1 MKKNFS
7 VVPSVS
13 ISRSK
18 FIRPSQRK
26 TSFKL
31 GEITPI
37 FLDEVLPGDTR
48 KIDMAALVRMNTPVA
63 PIMDNIFVDYYAFFC
78 PNRLLWNHWKEFMGE
93 NNTSAGIYSGTEYTV
108 PTVDLFSADV
118 TEGNLG
124 DALGLPLCTQNST
137 ESLLVSSL
145 PGRMYFVIYN
155 EWFRDQNIISPISV
169 SLGDTGSFGPSSKDY
184 NEPLLKAAKT
194 SDYFTRALPY
204 AQKGAPV
211 TIPLGTQAPLKVI
224 HDVYNMDVNNEGI
237 KIGHATGTLNKGY
250 LGINDNTSISGRP
263 SYNTLGV
270 YQNASIGSSIT
281 NFTSSN
287 IVADLTSAT
296 ASTINS
302 LRFAFQYQ
310 KMLEKDALYGT
321 RYWEILNAHF
331 GVQAPDSSLQRPELL
346 GHWRQDINVD
356 QVIQTTG
363 INQSTPASNG
373 LGQTAAVSV
382 TGGRGNL
389 VTKSFTEHGY
399 IMILAV
405 ARHDQTYG
413 QGVERSWTR
422 VHRTDYYFPVFAN
435 LGAQEVKKK
444 EIFADGTSSDD
455 QVFGYQEAWAEYR
468 YKPSTVTGYLRPNVT
483 GLGFYTLANNFASLP
498 TLGQTFIE
506 QDRSNLARAIGSFN
520 WDFIA
525 DFYFKDVAVRP
536 MPLYSIPGLIDHH

>member
-18 FIRPSQRK
+18 FLRDSQRK
-26 TSFKL
+26 TSLKL

-63 PIMDNIFVDYYAFFC
+63 PIMDNIYIDYYAFYC
-78 PNRLLWNHWKEFMGE
+78 PNRLLWEHWKEFMGE
-93 NNTSAGIYSGTEYTV
+93 NNTSAGVYTGTEYTV
-108 PTVDLFSADV
+108 PAINIYGSTIAPG
-118 TEGNLG
+118 TLG
-124 DALGLPLCTQNST
+124 DALGLPTLTYDLSK
-137 ESLLVSSL
+137 SLLVSCL
-145 PGRMYFVIYN
+145 PGRMYLLIYN
-155 EWFRDQNIISPISV
+155 EWFRDQNVIAPLTVYRGDSG
-169 SLGDTGSFGPSSKDY
+169 SLGTGGYHSA
-184 NEPLLKAAKT
+184 LLKAAKT

-204 AQKGAPV
+204 AQKGSPV
-211 TIPLGTQAPLKVI
+211 TIPLGTTAP
-224 HDVYNMDVNNEGI
+224 
-237 KIGHATGTLNKGY
+237 
-250 LGINDNTSISGRP
+250 INFRNDSAST
-263 SYNTLGV
+263 
-270 YQNASIGSSIT
+270 ASIGSALNLGVSVPGG
-281 NFTSSN
+281 SSTRLLTADSKDFQAY
-287 IVADLTSAT
+287 ADLSNAT
-296 ASTINS
+296 AATINS

-331 GVQAPDSSLQRPELL
+331 GVEAPDSSLQRPELL
-346 GHWRQDINVD
+346 GHWRQNINID

-363 INQSTPASNG
+363 INQSTPGSNQ

-382 TGGRGNL
+382 TGGKGNL
-389 VTKSFTEHGY
+389 VSKSFCEHGY

-413 QGVERSWTR
+413 QGVSRDWTR

-435 LGAQEVKKK
+435 LGAQAVKNK
-444 EIFADGTSSDD
+444 EIYAQGDGATNDEK
-455 QVFGYQEAWAEYR
+455 VFGYQEAWAEYR
-468 YKPSTVTGYLRPNVT
+468 YKPSSVTGYLRPNVT

-498 TLGQTFIE
+498 TLGQTFME
-506 QDRSNLARAIGSFN
+506 QDRSNLARAIGSFD

-525 DFYFKDVAVRP
+525 DFYFKDIAVRP

>member
-26 TSFKL
+26 TSLKL

-37 FLDEVLPGDTR
+37 FCDEVLPGDTR

-63 PIMDNIFVDYYAFFC
+63 PIMDNIYIDYYAFYC
-78 PNRLLWNHWKEFMGE
+78 PNRLAWNHWKEFMGE
-93 NNTSAGIYSGTEYTV
+93 NNTSAGIYTGTEYKV
-108 PTVDLFSADV
+108 PMIDLFNNGILANS
-118 TEGNLG
+118 LG
-124 DALGLPLCTQNST
+124 DHLGLPIIGNANS
-137 ESLLVSSL
+137 SKHLFVSAL
-145 PGRMYFVIYN
+145 PGRIYRLIYN
-155 EWFRDQNIISPISV
+155 EWFRDQNIISPVSV
-169 SLGDTGSFGPSSKDY
+169 SLGDVESITSLYSVNLF
-184 NEPLLKAAKT
+184 KAAKV

-211 TIPLGTQAPLKVI
+211 TIPLGTQAPIKAYDTSNV
-224 HDVYNMDVNNEGI
+224 HDMGN
-237 KIGHATGTLNKGY
+237 ALRLGTKGA
-250 LGINDNTSISGRP
+250 G
-263 SYNTLGV
+263 GV
-270 YQNASIGSSIT
+270 YSAGAGNLYVGAGGIVL
-281 NFTSSN
+281 SN
-287 IVADLTSAT
+287 TADLYPSADSAVAKDIYYSNLYADLSNAT
-296 ASTINS
+296 AATINS

-346 GHWRQDINVD
+346 GHWRQNINVD

-363 INQSTPASNG
+363 INQTTPGSNT

-382 TGGRGNL
+382 TGGKGNL

-413 QGVERSWTR
+413 QGVDRSWTR
-422 VHRTDYYFPVFAN
+422 EHRTDFYFPVFAN
-435 LGAQEVKKK
+435 LGAQVVKNK
-444 EIFADGTSSDD
+444 EIYAQGGELTNDEL
-455 QVFGYQEAWAEYR
+455 VFGYQEAWAEYR

-483 GLGFYTLANNFASLP
+483 GLGFYTLSNNFAALP

-506 QDRSNLARAIGSFN
+506 QDRSNLARAIGSFD